1 MNDVRELNEQ
11 QRLAHGNAMTA
22 PAIDWTPLEPG
33 QLKAMRISAAINAA
47 IILAIAIGLD
57 SWLTFDVGTPFGLLT
72 VPAAVLLLYY
82 VLVTPGRRF
91 RRWGYAKTED
101 ELHVAHGVLVHTETS
116 VAFHRVQHI
125 DVAQGPIERM
135 CGVWELV
142 LNTAGTLNS
151 RIRLPGLSRTAAEAL
166 RDEIRLRIRAE
177 PE

>member
-1 MNDVRELNEQ
+1 
-11 QRLAHGNAMTA
+11 MTA
-22 PAIDWTPLEPG
+22 PTITWTPLEPG

-47 IILAIAIGLD
+47 VALIVTLGIDGWLFLD
-57 SWLTFDVGTPFGLLT
+57 AATPFGLVT
-72 VPAAVLLLYY
+72 APVAVLLLYY

-101 ELHVAHGVLVHTETS
+101 ELHVAHGVFVRTETS

-151 RIRLPGLSRTAAEAL
+151 RIRVPGLSRATAEAL
-166 RDEIRLRIRAE
+166 RDEIRQRIKAE
-177 PE
+177 AE

>member
-1 MNDVRELNEQ
+1 
-11 QRLAHGNAMTA
+11 MTA
-22 PAIDWTPLEPG
+22 PPITWTPLDPG
-33 QLKAMRISAAINAA
+33 QLKAMRISAAITAL
-47 IILAIAIGLD
+47 IGLAIAFGLD
-57 SWLTFDVGTPFGLLT
+57 VVLVLKANSQLGLVT
-72 VPAAVLLLYY
+72 APAALLLLYY

-125 DVAQGPIERM
+125 DVAQGPVERV
-135 CGVWELV
+135 CGVCQLV

-151 RIRLPGLSRTAAEAL
+151 RIRLPGLSRATAEAL
-166 RDEIRLRIRAE
+166 RDEIRSHVRAD

>member
-1 MNDVRELNEQ
+1 MN
-11 QRLAHGNAMTA
+11 T
-22 PAIDWTPLEPG
+22 PTITWTPLEPG
-33 QLKAMRISAAINAA
+33 QLKAMRLSAAITAV
-47 IILAIAIGLD
+47 IILVIAMGLD
-57 SWLTFDVGTPFGLLT
+57 LWLVLETH
-72 VPAAVLLLYY
+72 VPAGFIAVPVAAALLYY
-82 VLVTPGRRF
+82 VSVTPARQF
-91 RRWGYAKTED
+91 KRWGYAKTED

-125 DVAQGPIERM
+125 DIAQGPVERM

-151 RIRLPGLSRTAAEAL
+151 RIRLPGLSRETAEAL